1 MEREGEKT
9 SPLLRILFL
18 AVAFRLSGGGL
29 LNPKL
34 SGDDIPAPAGCSRRR
49 AAKDNNE
56 SFQRNCG
63 LEEND
68 ASSYMEVNL
77 RGCQFHFLRP
87 SLLSFVH
94 SEFLMQNHSLDR
106 V

>member
-9 SPLLRILFL
+9 LLRILFL

-49 AAKDNNE
+49 AAKDNKFSTE
-56 SFQRNCG
+56 
-63 LEEND
+63 
-68 ASSYMEVNL
+68 L
-77 RGCQFHFLRP
+77 RIR
-87 SLLSFVH
+87 
-94 SEFLMQNHSLDR
+94 R
-106 V
+106 K

>member
-9 SPLLRILFL
+9 LLRILFL

-49 AAKDNNE
+49 AAKDNKFSTE
-56 SFQRNCG
+56 LQIRIK
-63 LEEND
+63 
-68 ASSYMEVNL
+68 
-77 RGCQFHFLRP
+77 
-87 SLLSFVH
+87 
-94 SEFLMQNHSLDR
+94 
-106 V
+106 